1 MTMNKR
7 ITATVI
13 IACMMLSLTSCS
25 AHAKPT
31 VMQTMESF
39 GTFSQNPDS
48 ETVQSHI
55 TDDTMETVTLK
66 GSEDDTYTF
75 RYDSDIVTYSGQG
88 GNFFLIG
95 SSPTE
100 CYLHVMIQSNGSY
113 EDALNTASGR
123 IVEDYTL
130 DSGRKAFCYK
140 TSDANTYHIIIEAND
155 IVVSGNGT
163 VKITIGSADS
173 WLYSRQ
179 DIANMVD
186 KGF

>member
-1 MTMNKR
+1 MFRSRKAYGHTDYG
-7 ITATVI
+7 V
-13 IACMMLSLTSCS
+13 
-25 AHAKPT
+25 
-31 VMQTMESF
+31 F

-113 EDALNTASGR
+113 EDALNTASGSLSLILPR
-123 IVEDYTL
+123 VKTL
-130 DSGRKAFCYK
+130 EPNISSTFTLSYIKALLRRGIK
-140 TSDANTYHIIIEAND
+140 TPC
-155 IVVSGNGT
+155 
-163 VKITIGSADS
+163 
-173 WLYSRQ
+173 
-179 DIANMVD
+179 
-186 KGF
+186 F